1 MTGGSRD
8 WYRHW
13 KTGDRGYRETR
24 DGVEVI
30 VLDRPNEDIT
40 RPFRKTEWRSDR
52 EARPLNRMA
61 IAQVAQTA
69 DATLCRVMGNPLKRP
84 NWIDLSDKQRIAWM
98 KEGPTKSFPRRTLYE
113 FVMWAVE
120 WLAESEEPPPKVE
133 ALRKMVEVVRE
144 YSEWEGDGVQIGVD
158 RAYEAMSELESL
170 LFGDEDAEQG

>member
-1 MTGGSRD
+1 MRADRD

-24 DGVEVI
+24 DGVDVI

-40 RPFRKTEWRSDR
+40 RPFRETEWRSDR

-61 IAQVAQTA
+61 IAQVAQAA

-120 WLAESEEPPPKVE
+120 WLAENEEPPPRVE
-133 ALRKMVEVVRE
+133 GLKEAVHAILNEDAICEPRIDDLKRAL
-144 YSEWEGDGVQIGVD
+144 WP
-158 RAYEAMSELESL
+158 
-170 LFGDEDAEQG
+170 DEDDAEQG